1 MSSFQNETNHLGS
14 QPMMSQVQ
22 PNVHQM
28 HYPMY
33 HLANSSQVL
42 PPIHSINGQ
51 TTPILQQPPHVCII

>member
-1 MSSFQNETNHLGS
+1 
-14 QPMMSQVQ
+14 MMSQVQ

-42 PPIHSINGQ
+42 PPIHSINGR